1 MDSFNAY
8 AQRARDYASKAK
20 DVVSDPDSQKWFLV
34 TVAIPAALFVLLS
47 PGLILNIPNN
57 SKGFCLK
64 QVPLPTT
71 ALGSCADDGTYTVS
85 TSPPDP
91 AGMTAAANLSICK
104 KQRECRYFGASG
116 YTGYASIVVHAFV
129 FVLLSYLVT
138 MGLRRGG
145 ITA

>member
-20 DVVSDPDSQKWFLV
+20 DIVSNPDAQKMFLV

-64 QVPLPTT
+64 QVPLPAT
-71 ALGSCADDGTYTVS
+71 ATGVCTDGAFVPGTGDVA
-85 TSPPDP
+85 
-91 AGMTAAANLSICK
+91 AGFTAAAILPICK
-104 KQRECRYFGASG
+104 KQRECGYFGASG
-116 YTGYASIVVHAFV
+116 YTGYGSIVVHAFV
-129 FVLLSYLVT
+129 FVLLSYLV
-138 MGLRRGG
+138 MSGLRRGG
-145 ITA
+145 IYA